1 LFGQSAVPF
10 IRAIVLLC
18 GFAAATADASG
29 QQLNVTFSEW
39 VKFDRVP
46 RAAYLAGVLDQILFS
61 EQEIP
66 SVWRQ
71 CLGRAKRSVADT
83 ADDLADFGQRSSVM
97 YDNVPDALDGYVAM
111 LCPDLFRSRDP
122 A

>member
-1 LFGQSAVPF
+1 LFQRLIAVLWVGTGACSCGSA
-10 IRAIVLLC
+10 
-18 GFAAATADASG
+18 

-61 EQEIP
+61 EQETP

-71 CLGRAKRSVADT
+71 CLGRAKRSVAET
-83 ADDLADFGQRSSVM
+83 ADDVADFGQKSSVM
-97 YDNVPDALDGYVAM
+97 YDNVPDALQGYVAT
-111 LCPDLFRSRDP
+111 LCPDLFKSRDP
-122 A
+122 E